1 MKRPK
6 SEIILKDAW
15 RNSVLVIVCL
25 RLGMKKVQPEFLNII
40 RQFFMQNLNVGIL
53 GGRPNEAYY
62 LVGIQDDY
70 LIFLDPHNTQ
80 ESIPADINQIKQKH
94 MTYHESTA
102 KKIHYSK
109 LDPSLGF
116 AFLLRSTRDFQK
128 FKVFLETGK

>member
-1 MKRPK
+1 
-6 SEIILKDAW
+6 
-15 RNSVLVIVCL
+15 
-25 RLGMKKVQPEFLNII
+25 
-40 RQFFMQNLNVGIL
+40 
-53 GGRPNEAYY
+53 
-62 LVGIQDDY
+62 
-70 LIFLDPHNTQ
+70 
-80 ESIPADINQIKQKH
+80 

>member
-116 AFLLRSTRDFQK
+116 ACLLRSTRDFQK

>member
-80 ESIPADINQIKQKH
+80 ESIPADIN
-94 MTYHESTA
+94 
-102 KKIHYSK
+102 
-109 LDPSLGF
+109 
-116 AFLLRSTRDFQK
+116 
-128 FKVFLETGK
+128 

>member
-6 SEIILKDAW
+6 SEIIVKDAW